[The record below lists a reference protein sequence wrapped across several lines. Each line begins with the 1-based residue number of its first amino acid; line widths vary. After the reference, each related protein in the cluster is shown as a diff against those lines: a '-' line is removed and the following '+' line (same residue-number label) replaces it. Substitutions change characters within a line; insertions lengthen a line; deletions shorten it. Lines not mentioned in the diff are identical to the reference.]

1 MPFHEIPDPRPQID
15 ALLTQTRQ
23 NLVRLTQ
30 AADSKAHILIVISVF
45 TLNIALT
52 QIGHEVLRY
61 AAVVLLVQ
69 SFITVIFASLSIMPK
84 LIEGDQKMENVHEDS
99 TLQSIFAG
107 YFIKYDFDTF
117 TKLIANTLSDPKKTY
132 LIQFREIYDSGYIL
146 IEKKMKYIRF
156 AFISLLVGIGSAIVV
171 LGITI
176 LYKTLN
182 P

>member
-1 MPFHEIPDPRPQID
+1 MSMHEIPDPRPQID

-52 QIGHEVLRY
+52 QIGHEILRY
-61 AAVVLLVQ
+61 AAVILLVQ

-84 LIEGDQKMENVHEDS
+84 LIEGEQKKENVHED
-99 TLQSIFAG
+99 TMLESIFAG
-107 YFIKYDFDTF
+107 YFFKYDFDTF
-117 TKLIANTLSDPKKTY
+117 AKLMANTLSDPKRTY

-146 IEKKMKYIRF
+146 IEKKMKYIRY
-156 AFISLLVGIGSAIVV
+156 AFLTFLIGIGAAIIA
-171 LGITI
+171 LGLTI
-176 LYKTLN
+176 LFQSVRF
-182 P
+182 